1 MSNYSKDELLK
12 KSEAEVQAIAEQF
25 GINPKNSTSVE
36 DLVYQILD
44 EQAVQSSI
52 KKPATKPKL
61 CSVCL

>member
-44 EQAVQSSI
+44 EQAVQS
-52 KKPATKPKL
+52 
-61 CSVCL
+61 